1 MMLEKLITA
10 CGGKENIRRVMRVE
24 ENVVFEL
31 IDSAKVAKAVGECP
45 FSTVLS
51 QLTWQPEHR
60 LSEEEW
66 GNLGKLMESNQ
77 RQFFSDI
84 AAPRHSAYRPQWHHA
99 PRQGFINDPNGF
111 IFHQGA
117 YHLFYGLDPLTAGDK
132 NRYWVHYTSSDL
144 VNWDEQPVA
153 LYPSDWF
160 DCHGVYSGHAI
171 STEKELMLFYTGN
184 VRIGENRDR
193 MTTQCIATSTDGIH
207 FTKSGPVIKELPP
220 GVTPH
225 CRDPKVVRNGDHWL
239 MLLGAQEETSEGRL
253 QGRLAM
259 YRSDDLYNWSYVG
272 LSGDEMGDF
281 GYMWE
286 CPDLYQVD
294 GQLISNFCP
303 QGISSESE
311 FHNIPHHCGYAQAT
325 LDENDQLSLEGFKE
339 LDYGFDFYAP
349 QTAEA
354 EDGRRLLIGWMG
366 MPDEIEQPSLQD
378 NWMHQLTC
386 LRELHWK
393 NGRLYQTP
401 VRELQAIRGDE
412 HQVEFTGPIIKQVV
426 DVESKS
432 FELHTRFS
440 WPETGSVTLR
450 LMDSGEY
457 YCNFV
462 LDADNQRIL
471 LDRSHTLPSDGELMR
486 EIPWQNSQDV
496 ELQVLADSSSL
507 ELFIN
512 GGEQVMTARIFT
524 PDDATR
530 IQLLSDQPYGFQPLT
545 YWLLQPAKLK

>member
-1 MMLEKLITA
+1 MLDKLIAA
-10 CGGKENIRRVMRVE
+10 CGGKENIRRILRVE
-24 ENVVFEL
+24 ESVVFEL
-31 IDSAKVAKAVGECP
+31 VNSEKLTAEAEEWS
-45 FSTVLS
+45 FSSSLS
-51 QLTWQPEHR
+51 QLSWHPDEPLTEQEWHR
-60 LSEEEW
+60 I
-66 GNLGKLMESNQ
+66 GQVIESNQ
-77 RQFFSDI
+77 HKLISDI
-84 AAPRHSAYRPQWHHA
+84 LLPARSAFRPKWHHA
-99 PRQGFINDPNGF
+99 PQQGLINDPNGF
-111 IFHQGA
+111 IFHQGE
-117 YHLFYGLDPLTAGDK
+117 YHLFYGLDPLIPGDK
-132 NRYWVHYTSSDL
+132 NRYWVHYTSTDL
-144 VNWDEQPVA
+144 VNWHEKPVA

-171 STEKELMLFYTGN
+171 STEKELVLFYTGN
-184 VRIGENRDR
+184 VRVGEDRDR

-239 MLLGAQEETSEGRL
+239 MLLGAQKENPDGKL

-272 LSGDEMGDF
+272 LSGDKMGDF

-303 QGISSESE
+303 QGIPSESE

-339 LDYGFDFYAP
+339 LDHGFDFYAP
-349 QTAEA
+349 QTAA
-354 EDGRRLLIGWMG
+354 AADGRRLLIGWMG
-366 MPDEIEQPSLQD
+366 MPDEIDQPSLQD

-386 LRELHWK
+386 IRELHWK
-393 NGRLYQTP
+393 NGRLYQNP
-401 VRELQAIRGDE
+401 ARELQAMRGDQ
-412 HQVEFTGPIIKQVV
+412 HQVEFTGPVMKQVV
-426 DVESKS
+426 DVASKS

-440 WPETGSVTLR
+440 WPETGAVTLR
-450 LMDSGEY
+450 LMDNGKY
-457 YCNFV
+457 YCDFI

-471 LDRSHTLPSDGELMR
+471 LDRSRTLPSDGELVR
-486 EIPWQNSQDV
+486 EILWENGQDV

-507 ELFIN
+507 EIFIN
-512 GGEQVMTARIFT
+512 DGEYVLSARVFT
-524 PDDATR
+524 PEDATN
-530 IQLLSDQPYGFQPLT
+530 IQLISEQPYCWQPLT
-545 YWLLQPAKLK
+545 YWLLT